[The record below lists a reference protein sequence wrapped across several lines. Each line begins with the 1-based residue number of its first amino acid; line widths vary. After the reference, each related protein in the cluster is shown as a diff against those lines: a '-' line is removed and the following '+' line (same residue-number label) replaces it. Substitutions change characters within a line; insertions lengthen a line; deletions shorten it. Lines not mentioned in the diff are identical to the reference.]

1 MSSMGSRVRPRW
13 LLPAACLV
21 LLGVELSGCGR
32 SPEESYA
39 QALQKARIAKDEM
52 LATADGSPVPSN
64 RRSRVLPL
72 VYFPPD
78 ESYRVPA
85 ALRPDPGSQ
94 VVDMLT
100 STGQRRPMRVMGTL
114 EFALKGQRLKLEA
127 FAEEGSNG
135 ERLFVPF
142 TDLTS
147 GRETYGAGR
156 YLDLDRTST
165 GIYVIDFNTAY
176 NPYCAYNPTY
186 DCPVPP
192 PQNRLPIA
200 IRAGEKIRGGH

>member
-1 MSSMGSRVRPRW
+1 MRARFLAIIILGIAFCACSR
-13 LLPAACLV
+13 A
-21 LLGVELSGCGR
+21 
-32 SPEESYA
+32 PEDTYA
-39 QALQKARIAKDEM
+39 QTLRMARAQKDQM
-52 LATADGSPVPSN
+52 LASANDSPVPVGK
-64 RRSRVLPL
+64 RSQILPL
-72 VYFPPD
+72 VYFPPN

-85 ALRPDPGSQ
+85 ALRPDAANQ
-94 VVDMLT
+94 VANVLT
-100 STGQRRPMRVMGTL
+100 STGEQRRMRVVGTL
-114 EFALKGQRLKLEA
+114 EFTLVGRRLKLEA
-127 FAEEGSNG
+127 FAEEGSRG

-147 GRETYGAGR
+147 GHETYGAGR

-192 PQNRLPIA
+192 SQNRLPIA
-200 IRAGEKIRGGH
+200 VRAGEKVRGGH